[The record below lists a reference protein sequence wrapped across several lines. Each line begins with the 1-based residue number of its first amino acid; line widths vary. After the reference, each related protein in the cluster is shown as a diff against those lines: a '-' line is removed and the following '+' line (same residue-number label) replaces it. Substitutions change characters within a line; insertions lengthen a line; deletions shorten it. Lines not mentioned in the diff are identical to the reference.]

1 MVQRLSAQLHLSIE
15 NRVPVNKNHT
25 DMVKFASPVDPT
37 YLSVVTHMKEC
48 IGAWY
53 MRQGNTIEADIIKLD
68 FPLIWR
74 DFNSRLI
81 ISK

>member
-1 MVQRLSAQLHLSIE
+1 VASGAFRRLGEEVQMVQRLSAQLHLSIE

-48 IGAWY
+48 IGA
-53 MRQGNTIEADIIKLD
+53 
-68 FPLIWR
+68 
-74 DFNSRLI
+74 
-81 ISK
+81 